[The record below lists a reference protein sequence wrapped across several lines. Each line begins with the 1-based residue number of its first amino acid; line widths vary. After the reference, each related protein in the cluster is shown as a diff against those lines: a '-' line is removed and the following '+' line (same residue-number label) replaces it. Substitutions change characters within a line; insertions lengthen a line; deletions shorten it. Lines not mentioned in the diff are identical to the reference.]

1 MLIYRYLTKICDQVV
16 ALLSAEHTAS
26 IVWGDDDDD
35 DESIDVDPGDDDR
48 LFTYEVAKRNEQ
60 EESASSRPGFQVI
73 TSALSDTNST
83 ADLPKMNSRLISSYV
98 SPADCPVDP
107 WIFVPSLLHGEASQG
122 FWTVSYVPQ
131 TTRTS
136 PLDHRPCSRMYL
148 KRLL

>member
-1 MLIYRYLTKICDQVV
+1 MI

-35 DESIDVDPGDDDR
+35 DDDDESMDMDAGDDDR

-73 TSALSDTNST
+73 ISDLSDTMST
-83 ADLPKMNSRLISSYV
+83 AHIPKMNSRLISSYV
-98 SPADCPVDP
+98 APPDCPVDP
-107 WIFVPSLLHGEASQG
+107 STFVPSLLHGEAAQG
-122 FWTVSYVPQ
+122 FWTISYVPQ

-136 PLDHRPCSRMYL
+136 TLDHRTYSRMYL
-148 KRLL
+148 RGLL

>member
-83 ADLPKMNSRLISSYV
+83 ADLPKMNSRRSFREEMEKRQEKICQELNGQESSLRRALRDEV
-98 SPADCPVDP
+98 VDDVTKLFPCVFIRNSP
-107 WIFVPSLLHGEASQG
+107 S
-122 FWTVSYVPQ
+122 TV
-131 TTRTS
+131 
-136 PLDHRPCSRMYL
+136 C
-148 KRLL
+148 

>member
-35 DESIDVDPGDDDR
+35 DESIDVDTGDDDR

-73 TSALSDTNST
+73 TSALSNTNST
-83 ADLPKMNSRLISSYV
+83 TELPKMNSCLISSSV
-98 SPADCPVDP
+98 APADCPVDP
-107 WIFVPSLLHGEASQG
+107 SIFVASLLHGETAQG
-122 FWTVSYVPQ
+122 FWTASYVPQ
-131 TTRTS
+131 TTRTRT
-136 PLDHRPCSRMYL
+136 LDHRSCNRMYL
-148 KRLL
+148 RQLL